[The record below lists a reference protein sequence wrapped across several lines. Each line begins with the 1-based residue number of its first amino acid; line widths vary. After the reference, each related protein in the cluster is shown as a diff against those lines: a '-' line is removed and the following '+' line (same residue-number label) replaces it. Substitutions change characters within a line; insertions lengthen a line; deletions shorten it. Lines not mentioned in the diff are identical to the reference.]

1 MGGLL
6 KDFALTAFIIMLNHY
21 IYGVEDSISYEF
33 IVEHISNNSKFILIL
48 SFGIS
53 LTLLFSASMFES
65 LGLYRITYGIGKIL
79 IRISQFLLTFLA
91 ILNIVFYTALG
102 NNLLRIDHYLLL
114 FSLAFVLGA
123 SVWAIHVIDFNY
135 NSQNALVPTGT
146 LVFMSLLLVEV
157 IWPYYH
163 F

>member
-33 IVEHISNNSKFILIL
+33 IVEHISKNSNFILIL
-48 SFGIS
+48 SFGVS
-53 LTLLFSASMFES
+53 LTLLFSAAMFES

-79 IRISQFLLTFLA
+79 IRLSQFLLTFLA

-102 NNLLRIDHYLLL
+102 NNLLRTDHYILL

>member
-1 MGGLL
+1 
-6 KDFALTAFIIMLNHY
+6 
-21 IYGVEDSISYEF
+21 
-33 IVEHISNNSKFILIL
+33 
-48 SFGIS
+48 
-53 LTLLFSASMFES
+53 MFES

-79 IRISQFLLTFLA
+79 IRLSQFLLTFLA

-102 NNLLRIDHYLLL
+102 NNLLRTDHYILL
-114 FSLAFVLGA
+114 FSLAFVLSA

-135 NSQNALVPTGT
+135 NSQNALAPVGT

>member
-6 KDFALTAFIIMLNHY
+6 KDFALTAFIIMLNHW

-33 IVEHISNNSKFILIL
+33 IVEHISKNSNFILIL
-48 SFGIS
+48 SFGVS
-53 LTLLFSASMFES
+53 LTLLFSAAMFES

-79 IRISQFLLTFLA
+79 IRLSQFLLTFLA

-102 NNLLRIDHYLLL
+102 NNLLRTDHYILL
-114 FSLAFVLGA
+114 FSLAFVLSA

-135 NSQNALVPTGT
+135 NSQNALAPVGT